1 MSKKESSNATKK
13 ARDKKN
19 KIKEQHFIESINQ
32 SIIEDRLTYHEL
44 FNFLLEEKKYYSEL
58 IDLLDGD
65 LDYNTNEVI
74 SIEFIEKKVKTLIKI
89 ENMLDY
95 EALLENEK
103 VRKDKIFPIRILYT
117 PMGNKR

>member
-19 KIKEQHFIESINQ
+19 KIKEQHFIESISL
-32 SIIEDRLTYHEL
+32 SIIEDSLTYHEL
-44 FNFLLEEKKYYSEL
+44 SNFLLEEKKYYSEL

-65 LDYNTNEVI
+65 LDYDTNEVI
-74 SIEFIEKKVKTLIKI
+74 SNEFIEKKVKTLIKI

-95 EALLENEK
+95 ETLLENEK

>member
-19 KIKEQHFIESINQ
+19 KIKEQHFIESISL
-32 SIIEDRLTYHEL
+32 SIIEDGLTYHEL
-44 FNFLLEEKKYYSEL
+44 FNFLLKEKKYYSEL

-65 LDYNTNEVI
+65 LDYDTNEVI
-74 SIEFIEKKVKTLIKI
+74 SNEFIEKKVKTLIKI

-95 EALLENEK
+95 ETLLENEK